1 MGPVFEAELEMGQQW
16 AGLHLDEDCL
26 VMRTS

>member
-1 MGPVFEAELEMGQQW
+1 MGPVFETEIEMGQQRV
-16 AGLHLDEDCL
+16 GLHLDKDYL

>member
-1 MGPVFEAELEMGQQW
+1 MGPVFETEIEMGQQW
-16 AGLHLDEDCL
+16 AGLHLDKDYL